1 MTKEEY
7 RKKKREYAKQEHD
20 VDDYARFSM
29 TPQEPEDI
37 IFRALLTEETGDDVI
52 CFSYVC
58 EKQILIPE
66 ILDDIIFIN
75 SGFMDFKVWNFR
87 PDVVKYAVDIINA
100 SDQWGAIEK
109 VAEGKC
115 PYPEIKAKC
124 QKMCEQYRTQT
135 ANKLRQYQKEHH
147 RLTKVRGD
155 IRTTIEDD
163 GWMKNYDKLTVMLK
177 QYREQAEKELR
188 IAKIILTFRQCR
200 PIQDRLDW
208 KILVK
213 RKDIPKYYFEL
224 RNEIVKEGLRNV

>member
-7 RKKKREYAKQEHD
+7 RKKKREFMKRDHD

-37 IFRALLTEETGDDVI
+37 IFRALLTEEVGDDFI

-58 EKQILIPE
+58 EKQKLTPE
-66 ILDDIIFIN
+66 IIDDIIFIN
-75 SGFMDFKVWNFR
+75 SGFMDFKVWNFK
-87 PDVVKYAVDIINA
+87 PDVVKYVVDITNA

-115 PYPEIKAKC
+115 PYPEIKVKC

-188 IAKIILTFRQCR
+188 VAKIVLTFRQCR

-213 RKDIPKYYFEL
+213 RKDIPKFYFEM
-224 RNEIVKEGLRNV
+224 RSEIVKEGLRNV